1 MAMIPYWPAQRCSSS
16 TLTLAIVSLPSYS
29 PASSSRIGATARHG
43 PHQGAQKS
51 TTTGTSDC
59 STFCSNSLS
68 VTVIGLAMRRTSL
81 RSIIIDQKYQRRI
94 PTGGMLLLLYACF
107 LKRQAVERIP
117 MGGIVLVLYASFLE
131 RQRQYAGLCY
141 PVFRTITSATHT

>member
-1 MAMIPYWPAQRCSSS
+1 MRLTSTPPLKKIIVGMAMIPSEPAMRCSSS
-16 TLTLAIVSLPSYS
+16 VLSLAIVSLPSYS

-68 VTVIGLAMRRTSL
+68 VTVIGLAMKRASL
-81 RSIIIDQKYQRRI
+81 RSIVIEHVYHGRI
-94 PTGGMLLLLYACF
+94 PTGGILVLLYSYLA
-107 LKRQAVERIP
+107 
-117 MGGIVLVLYASFLE
+117 E
-131 RQRQYAGLCY
+131 RQVL
-141 PVFRTITSATHT
+141 